1 MSTIQIPFDKPAHAP
16 GPMTSTMGEETVVL
30 TCLHLDCENRVQT
43 TNLQQDCRGVCHGT
57 VVVLTCS
64 ESAEGEWQKL

>member
-1 MSTIQIPFDKPAHAP
+1 
-16 GPMTSTMGEETVVL
+16 MTSTMGDESVVL
-30 TCLHLDCENRVQT
+30 TCLDLACENKLET
-43 TNLQQDCRGVCHGT
+43 TNLQQNCQGICHGT